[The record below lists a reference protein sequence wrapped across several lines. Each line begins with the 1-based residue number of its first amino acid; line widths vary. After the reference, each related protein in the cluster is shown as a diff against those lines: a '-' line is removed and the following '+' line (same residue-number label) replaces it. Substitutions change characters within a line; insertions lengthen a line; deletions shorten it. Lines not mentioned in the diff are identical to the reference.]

1 MEQDFYF
8 EESNPRKTKRIIFI
22 LILVFLLIVGG
33 LYYYRS
39 KYTLNIK
46 KNLKYEVGTVLPTDV
61 REFVNNKVIDETDYT
76 LLMTS
81 ISTED
86 GVLNK
91 VGDYTYK
98 IKYKNVTKTGKI
110 KVVDTVAPRVEVEE
124 LTVGVDEDFLVDDFV
139 KVCEDYSKPCKVEY
153 DDESDSKAN
162 EKEGD
167 YNFKIKVSD
176 SAGNMVKKDVTLHV
190 KKGYNSVDTKTSD
203 LKIDHIDPEFADWNN
218 DMIVKFTK
226 ACDPNEVDESDGYG
240 ELMDISG
247 DDLHNYIDPL
257 YMNNGIEDKQIIMV
271 YNKYNL
277 VIGYAIRV
285 KLDNGLYLY
294 CKK

>member
-1 MEQDFYF
+1 MDQDFYF
-8 EESNPRKTKRIIFI
+8 EESNPRKTKRIIFAI
-22 LILVFLLIVGG
+22 IVVFLLIVGG
-33 LYYYRS
+33 LYYYKS

-61 REFVNNKVIDETDYT
+61 REFVNNKVIDESDYT
-76 LLMTS
+76 LLVSS

-124 LTVGVDEDFLVDDFV
+124 LTVGVNEEFLVDDFV
-139 KVCEDYSKPCKVEY
+139 KVCEDYSKPCKAEY
-153 DDESDSKAN
+153 DNESDSKVN
-162 EKEGD
+162 EKEGTYD
-167 YNFKIKVSD
+167 FKIRVSD
-176 SAGNMVKKDVTLHV
+176 SVGNMVKKDVTLHV
-190 KKGYNSVDTKTSD
+190 KKGCNSKDVKESD
-203 LKIDHIDPEFADWNN
+203 LKIDHIEPEFADWNKE
-218 DMIVKFTK
+218 MIVSFTK

-240 ELMDISG
+240 EFLEISA

-257 YMNNGIEDKQIIMV
+257 YMNNGIVDKQIIMV
-271 YNKYNL
+271 YNKYDL

>member
-8 EESNPRKTKRIIFI
+8 EESNPRKTKGIIFI

-124 LTVGVDEDFLVDDFV
+124 LTVGVDEYFLVDDFV
-139 KVCEDYSKPCKVEY
+139 KVCEDYSKPC
-153 DDESDSKAN
+153 
-162 EKEGD
+162 
-167 YNFKIKVSD
+167 NF
-176 SAGNMVKKDVTLHV
+176 
-190 KKGYNSVDTKTSD
+190 
-203 LKIDHIDPEFADWNN
+203 
-218 DMIVKFTK
+218 
-226 ACDPNEVDESDGYG
+226 
-240 ELMDISG
+240 
-247 DDLHNYIDPL
+247 
-257 YMNNGIEDKQIIMV
+257 
-271 YNKYNL
+271 
-277 VIGYAIRV
+277 
-285 KLDNGLYLY
+285 
-294 CKK
+294 

>member
-1 MEQDFYF
+1 MDQDFYF
-8 EESNPRKTKRIIFI
+8 EESNPRKTKRIIFAI
-22 LILVFLLIVGG
+22 IVVFLLIVGG
-33 LYYYRS
+33 LYYYKS

-61 REFVNNKVIDETDYT
+61 REFVNNNVIDESDYT
-76 LLMTS
+76 LLVSS

-124 LTVGVDEDFLVDDFV
+124 LTVGVNEEFLVDDFV
-139 KVCEDYSKPCKVEY
+139 KVCEDYSKPCKAEY
-153 DDESDSKAN
+153 DNESDSKLN
-162 EKEGD
+162 EKEGTYD
-167 YNFKIKVSD
+167 FKIRVSD
-176 SAGNMVKKDVTLHV
+176 SVGNMVKKDVTLHV
-190 KKGYNSVDTKTSD
+190 KKGYNSKEGKESD
-203 LKIDHIDPEFADWNN
+203 LKIDHIEPEFADWNKE
-218 DMIVKFTK
+218 MIVSFTK

-240 ELMDISG
+240 EFLEISA

-257 YMNNGIEDKQIIMV
+257 YMNNGIVDKQIIMV
-271 YNKYNL
+271 YNKYDL

>member
-1 MEQDFYF
+1 MDQDFYF
-8 EESNPRKTKRIIFI
+8 EESNPRKTKRIIFAI
-22 LILVFLLIVGG
+22 IVVFLLIVGG
-33 LYYYRS
+33 LYYYKS

-61 REFVNNKVIDETDYT
+61 REFVNNKVIDESDYT
-76 LLMTS
+76 LLVSS

-124 LTVGVDEDFLVDDFV
+124 LTVGVNEEFLVDDFV
-139 KVCEDYSKPCKVEY
+139 KVCEDYSKPCKAEY
-153 DDESDSKAN
+153 DNESDSKLN
-162 EKEGD
+162 EKEGTYD
-167 YNFKIKVSD
+167 FKIRVSD
-176 SAGNMVKKDVTLHV
+176 SVGNMVKKDVTLHV
-190 KKGYNSVDTKTSD
+190 KKGYNSKDGKESD
-203 LKIDHIDPEFADWNN
+203 LKIDHIEPEFADWNKE
-218 DMIVKFTK
+218 MIVSFTK

-240 ELMDISG
+240 EFLEISA

-257 YMNNGIEDKQIIMV
+257 YMNNGIVDKQIIMV
-271 YNKYNL
+271 YNKYDL

>member
-1 MEQDFYF
+1 MDQDFYF
-8 EESNPRKTKRIIFI
+8 EESNPRKTKRIIFAI
-22 LILVFLLIVGG
+22 IVVFLLIVGS
-33 LYYYRS
+33 LYYYKS

-61 REFVNNKVIDETDYT
+61 REFVNNKVIDESDYT
-76 LLMTS
+76 LLVSS

-124 LTVGVDEDFLVDDFV
+124 LTVGVNEEFLVDDFV
-139 KVCEDYSKPCKVEY
+139 KVCEDYSKPCKAEY
-153 DDESDSKAN
+153 DNESDSKVN
-162 EKEGD
+162 EKEGT
-167 YNFKIKVSD
+167 YNFKIRVSD
-176 SAGNMVKKDVTLHV
+176 SVGNMVKKDVTLHV
-190 KKGYNSVDTKTSD
+190 KKGYNSKELKESD
-203 LKIDHIDPEFADWNN
+203 LKIDHIEPEFADWNN
-218 DMIVKFTK
+218 EMIVNFTK
-226 ACDPNEVDESDGYG
+226 ACDQNEVDESDGYG
-240 ELMDISG
+240 EFLEISA

-257 YMNNGIEDKQIIMV
+257 YMNNGIVDKQIIMV
-271 YNKYNL
+271 YNKYDL

>member
-1 MEQDFYF
+1 MDQDFYF
-8 EESNPRKTKRIIFI
+8 EESNPRKTKRIIFAI
-22 LILVFLLIVGG
+22 IVVFLLIVGG
-33 LYYYRS
+33 LYYYKS

-61 REFVNNKVIDETDYT
+61 REFVNNKVIDESDYT
-76 LLMTS
+76 LLVSS

-124 LTVGVDEDFLVDDFV
+124 LTVGVNEEFLVDDFV
-139 KVCEDYSKPCKVEY
+139 KVCEDYSKPCKAEY
-153 DDESDSKAN
+153 DNESDSKVN
-162 EKEGD
+162 EKEGT
-167 YNFKIKVSD
+167 YNFKIRVSD
-176 SAGNMVKKDVTLHV
+176 SVGNMVKKDVTLHV
-190 KKGYNSVDTKTSD
+190 KKGYNSKDGKESD
-203 LKIDHIDPEFADWNN
+203 LKIDHIEPEFADWNKE
-218 DMIVKFTK
+218 MIVSFTK

-240 ELMDISG
+240 EFLEISA

-257 YMNNGIEDKQIIMV
+257 YMNNGIVDKQIIMV
-271 YNKYNL
+271 YNKYDL

>member
-1 MEQDFYF
+1 MDQDFYF
-8 EESNPRKTKRIIFI
+8 EESNPRKTKRIIFAI
-22 LILVFLLIVGG
+22 IVVFLLIVGG
-33 LYYYRS
+33 LYYYKS

-61 REFVNNKVIDETDYT
+61 REFVNNKVIDESDYT
-76 LLMTS
+76 LLVSS

-124 LTVGVDEDFLVDDFV
+124 LTVGVNEEFLVDDFV
-139 KVCEDYSKPCKVEY
+139 KVCEDYSKPCKAEY
-153 DDESDSKAN
+153 DNESDSKVN
-162 EKEGD
+162 EKEGTYD
-167 YNFKIKVSD
+167 FKIRVSD
-176 SAGNMVKKDVTLHV
+176 SVGNMVKKDVTLHV
-190 KKGYNSVDTKTSD
+190 KKGYNSKDGKESD
-203 LKIDHIDPEFADWNN
+203 LKIDHIEPEFADWNKE
-218 DMIVKFTK
+218 MIVSFTK

-240 ELMDISG
+240 EFLEISA

-257 YMNNGIEDKQIIMV
+257 YMNNGIVDKQIIMV
-271 YNKYNL
+271 YNKYDL